1 MSDLIATM
9 RAIIR
14 EELSRHRGTELGIVT
29 EVFARDSESGD
40 NNHQVSIRL
49 RSTGV
54 ELQRAPVVVGRAG
67 FSLLPRSGD
76 LVVVSYVDGDMNA
89 PVVIGS
95 IYDSES
101 QPPVGNATETVY
113 QPTEDQDSST
123 RRFYME
129 LPSGAK
135 LTIDDDTFHIESG
148 KTEVIVARDGDVT
161 VKSAS
166 KLTLQAQGDI
176 SIEASGNLNLSAQ
189 QNVTVKG
196 MASTFE
202 GQSGATVK
210 GPSVTLAGMTQFSA
224 S

>member
-1 MSDLIATM
+1 
-9 RAIIR
+9 
-14 EELSRHRGTELGIVT
+14 
-29 EVFARDSESGD
+29 
-40 NNHQVSIRL
+40 
-49 RSTGV
+49 
-54 ELQRAPVVVGRAG
+54 
-67 FSLLPRSGD
+67 
-76 LVVVSYVDGDMNA
+76 
-89 PVVIGS
+89 
-95 IYDSES
+95 
-101 QPPVGNATETVY
+101 
-113 QPTEDQDSST
+113 
-123 RRFYME
+123 ME

>member
-1 MSDLIATM
+1 M

-95 IYDSES
+95 LYDSES
-101 QPPVGNATETVY
+101 Q
-113 QPTEDQDSST
+113 
-123 RRFYME
+123 RRRCTSRPRIRIPRHAVSIWSCRAA
-129 LPSGAK
+129 PS
-135 LTIDDDTFHIESG
+135 
-148 KTEVIVARDGDVT
+148 
-161 VKSAS
+161 
-166 KLTLQAQGDI
+166 
-176 SIEASGNLNLSAQ
+176 
-189 QNVTVKG
+189 
-196 MASTFE
+196 
-202 GQSGATVK
+202 
-210 GPSVTLAGMTQFSA
+210 
-224 S
+224 